1 METKITFSS
10 TVYGFGGDCD
20 KSNGFYDTGDIAI
33 NSSPNIRK
41 SLPQTSMLISKEKAK
56 KLSQERTKTP
66 LDNEIEFITFSQN
79 EKIIATKSLRLLI
92 NEIISRYPNCR
103 FRRDLYETSSE
114 VYRYCYDEELNKIKN
129 ISEIKSNPKLVIL
142 SRRHKIHK
150 RELKLKNNSIGEQ
163 KNQQSYQVI
172 NFNQTILNKFLVEPG
187 KSQFFGACV
196 KKKSRI
202 PKILKDT
209 REKLSSKKYLIPFIS
224 YQSCKTSTRA
234 KKKSPVFLS
243 SFKYSQ
249 KSTQNSLS
257 SLPRQERITIPARL
271 YKEITSQDFKSSSTL
286 SKFL

>member
-10 TVYGFGGDCD
+10 TVYGFRGECD
-20 KSNGFYDTGDIAI
+20 KSNGFNDTGDIAT

-56 KLSQERTKTP
+56 KISHDGFKTP

-79 EKIIATKSLRLLI
+79 EKIISTKSLRLLI
-92 NEIISRYPNCR
+92 NEILLRFPNCR

-129 ISEIKSNPKLVIL
+129 ISELKYNPKLVIL

-150 RELKLKNNSIGEQ
+150 RELKLQNNSIGEQ
-163 KNQQSYQVI
+163 KNQQSYQLI
-172 NFNQTILNKFLVEPG
+172 NFNQTILNKFLIEPS
-187 KSQFFGACV
+187 KSQCFGV
-196 KKKSRI
+196 GGTKKSRI

-209 REKLSSKKYLIPFIS
+209 REKLSNKKYIIPFIS

-249 KSTQNSLS
+249 KSTRSSLS
-257 SLPRQERITIPARL
+257 SLPRQERITIPAKL